1 MSSALK
7 QLSSPLRTIIKRPR
21 NFSTSTRALKHY
33 RNNRTLATMPVFPR
47 FASNTLSEFRPLF
60 RMFDDP
66 SFYEFPQVETSRGLR
81 AFSPNFDVHETDKE
95 YVLEGE
101 LPGLS
106 DKSNVSIEFTDH
118 NTLLV
123 RGKIEKTYESG
134 TPPDQQQNQAQMSG
148 ANEGEKKSHKPT
160 VEDENSE
167 KSKQVTKTDGD
178 QNKQVGQPTTKYWV
192 SERSVGSFQRSF
204 SFPGE
209 IDQDAVSA
217 KLKDGILTVKVPKRQ
232 QRASKRINIE

>member
-1 MSSALK
+1 
-7 QLSSPLRTIIKRPR
+7 
-21 NFSTSTRALKHY
+21 
-33 RNNRTLATMPVFPR
+33 MPVFPR
-47 FASNTLSEFRPLF
+47 FASNTLNEFRPLL

-66 SFYEFPQVETSRGLR
+66 SFYDFPQLETGRNLR

-123 RGKIEKTYESG
+123 RGKIEKSYEAG
-134 TPPDQQQNQAQMSG
+134 TPPSQQQNQAQMTG
-148 ANEGEKKSHKPT
+148 ANEAENKSHKPT
-160 VEDENSE
+160 VEEEGSE
-167 KSKQVTKTDGD
+167 KQQSQQVTKTEGD
-178 QNKQVGQPTTKYWV
+178 QGKQVGHPTTKYWV

-209 IDQDAVSA
+209 IDQDAVTA

-232 QRASKRINIE
+232 QKQAKRINIE

>member
-1 MSSALK
+1 
-7 QLSSPLRTIIKRPR
+7 
-21 NFSTSTRALKHY
+21 
-33 RNNRTLATMPVFPR
+33 MPVFPR
-47 FASNTLSEFRPLF
+47 FVSNSLADEFRPLL
-60 RMFDDP
+60 RLLDDP
-66 SFYEFPQVETSRGLR
+66 SFYQPTFSSEGSRNLR

-106 DKSNVSIEFTDH
+106 DKSNVSIEFTDN

-123 RGKIEKTYESG
+123 RGRIERSYEAG
-134 TPPDQQQNQAQMSG
+134 TPPKQQQAVMIGAQE
-148 ANEGEKKSHKPT
+148 AENKSHKPT
-160 VEDENSE
+160 VEEEGVETSTEVAKSDEGS
-167 KSKQVTKTDGD
+167 
-178 QNKQVGQPTTKYWV
+178 KQVGQPTAKYWV

-209 IDQDAVSA
+209 IDEDAVTA

-232 QRASKRINIE
+232 PRASKRITIE